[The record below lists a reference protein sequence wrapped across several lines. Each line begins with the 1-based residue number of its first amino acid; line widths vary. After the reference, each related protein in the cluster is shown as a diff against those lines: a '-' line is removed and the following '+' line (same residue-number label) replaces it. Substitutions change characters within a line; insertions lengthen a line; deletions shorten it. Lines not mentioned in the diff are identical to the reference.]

1 MGIKNFFSNLKVNSI
16 LLILAALISNNKIA
30 LSLNNGDEST
40 SKQEKTVQKH
50 LKLNPLKE
58 KEKLR
63 NIKVFTPE
71 KLNITYIKSDKNI
84 KKSYSKDKYLVIEV
98 QKTFN
103 YYVETA
109 LRHQKY
115 RRTHPVMLLPEEVEK
130 LMEKQI
136 LEFQL
141 NSQKFDLEELTPK
154 QKKEKFD
161 KEWDEMLKRE
171 KMLGEMDLVLKNN
184 PLLSTQSI
192 CKGVD
197 FINNS
202 ELNLLEQKS
211 QIQVLHSI
219 NEES

>member
-1 MGIKNFFSNLKVNSI
+1 MGIKNFFSDLKINSI
-16 LLILAALISNNKIA
+16 LLILAALISNSKIA

-40 SKQEKTVQKH
+40 SKHEKTVQKH

-98 QKTFN
+98 EKTFN
-103 YYVETA
+103 YYVETS
-109 LRHQKY
+109 LRHEQYK
-115 RRTHPVMLLPEEVEK
+115 RTHFVMLLPEEAEK
-130 LMEKQI
+130 LMNKRI

-141 NSQKFDLEELTPK
+141 NSQKFDLGKLTSE

-161 KEWDEMLKRE
+161 
-171 KMLGEMDLVLKNN
+171 
-184 PLLSTQSI
+184 
-192 CKGVD
+192 
-197 FINNS
+197 
-202 ELNLLEQKS
+202 
-211 QIQVLHSI
+211 
-219 NEES
+219 EE